1 MADLS
6 IQEFDQDGLEATYSA
21 ADSDGDTATNRGF
34 LVLHVKN
41 GDASSHTVTVTAQRT
56 SVSVSGY
63 GPADLDDVVVAIPA
77 GGERFI
83 GPLPVKTYN
92 NANQK
97 VEISYDAVTSVTIA
111 AIKMT
116 A

>member
-6 IQEFDQDGLEATYSA
+6 IQEFDQDGLNASYVAASA
-21 ADSDGDTATNRGF
+21 GGDTATNRGA

-41 GDASSHTVTVTAQRT
+41 GDASSHTVTVTAQKT
-56 SVSVSGY
+56 TVSVSGY
-63 GPADLDDVVVAIPA
+63 GPADLDNVAVTIPA
-77 GGERFI
+77 GEERFI

-111 AIKMT
+111 AIKM